1 MHYTMKI
8 LLVFVALAALVSCQF
23 VDLEVGNNVSV
34 DTEINVGAFDSI
46 SDECSLNVIYTQAPG
61 EPSVVLTCD
70 ENLVGA
76 YNIRV
81 EGGTLVV
88 DTKNNVMIR
97 TRAKSYVTVT
107 SPSLDG
113 ISVSGSGSCRVTN
126 SMVSAGDV
134 TFKVSGSGGILA
146 EGTVECRSFSSTISG
161 SGRISLS
168 GVLAETAKFRGSGSG
183 STRVELLTADKVS
196 ATLSGSGSI
205 RLLCKDAGDI
215 EVSISGSGGAHLSG
229 NARSL
234 NSHSSG
240 SGRVDSKNLIIGK

>member
-1 MHYTMKI
+1 M
-8 LLVFVALAALVSCQF
+8 ALAALVSCQF
-23 VDLEVGNNVSV
+23 LDIEVGNNVSV

-70 ENLVGA
+70 ENLVG
-76 YNIRV
+76 YYDIRV

-88 DTKNNVMIR
+88 DTKNNIIIR
-97 TRAKSYVTVT
+97 PKVKSYVTVT
-107 SPSLDG
+107 SPSLNG

-134 TFKVSGSGGILA
+134 LFKVSGSGGIQS
-146 EGTVECRSFSSTISG
+146 EGTVECQSFSSTISG
-161 SGRISLS
+161 SGRINLY
-168 GVLAETAKFRGSGSG
+168 GVLAGSARFKSSGSG
-183 STRVELLTADKVS
+183 STKVGLLTADKIS
-196 ATLSGSGSI
+196 ATLSGSGGTH
-205 RLLCKDAGDI
+205 LVCKDAGDI
-215 EVSISGSGGAHLSG
+215 EVSISGSGSVRLSG

-240 SGRVDSKNLIIGK
+240 SGRVDSKNLILGK